1 MLSFQGGL
9 GTGINIVPKK
19 VNLGNVEYNGYYK
32 FNFKIVNKSNSPV
45 VIKNVIGDCG
55 CVSFEFSKNKILQG
69 ESMVIYGLQKIVDT
83 FDFNK
88 SIIVYTSSNIKP
100 FLTLELNGY
109 VINNSK

>member
-1 MLSFQGGL
+1 MLTFQAGL
-9 GTGINIVPKK
+9 DTGISLMPKK

-69 ESMVIYGLQKIVDT
+69 ESKVIYGLQKIVDS
-83 FDFNK
+83 FDLNK